1 MIAPPDDVDRIMSV
15 MERAFPPEFGEA
27 WNRRQVSDALI
38 VGNCRYGLIA
48 PDGTQDFESN
58 TDTAGFFLGRGILDE
73 EELLLFAIA
82 PQYRMQGLG
91 HVLLKRFIAEAR
103 ANHMARL
110 FLEMRRD
117 NPAGH
122 LYAAHGFREVG
133 VRPAYYRTPGGS
145 RIDALSQELVL
156 DDYAGT

>member
-27 WNRRQVSDALI
+27 WNRRQVGDALV

-48 PDGTQDFESN
+48 SDGSAEFEDDSG
-58 TDTAGFFLGRGILDE
+58 TAGFFLARRILDE

-82 PQYRMQGLG
+82 PEYRRKGLG
-91 HVLLKRFIAEAR
+91 HRLLQRFIADAR
-103 ANHMARL
+103 AAGMARL

-117 NPAGH
+117 NPAGF
-122 LYAAHGFREVG
+122 LYAAHGFREIG
-133 VRPAYYRTPGGS
+133 VRPAYYRTAGGS
-145 RIDALSQELVL
+145 RIDAISQELVL
-156 DDYAGT
+156 